1 MSNPDFWRR
10 FLRQEPIPD
19 KASSDFW
26 KRLME
31 EPVVNRHY
39 DREVYDDLIVAT
51 HPHNNCPV
59 CHPAEKPQT
68 IDAEL
73 EVLVSCMRTSAQD
86 TLINLHKAGYHI
98 VKA

>member
-1 MSNPDFWRR
+1 MFQSNEFWRR
-10 FLRQEPIPD
+10 YMDANTHGTL
-19 KASSDFW
+19 A
-26 KRLME
+26 M
-31 EPVVNRHY
+31 
-39 DREVYDDLIVAT
+39 